1 MKRFHFPLRPIA
13 VLRAHHEMR
22 AREAFSAAVC
32 AFAAAEQTLASAR
45 ERVRADAQA
54 LTALRRERFTGQRQV
69 EALAAFRRECA
80 IELEAEAAVRAAQA
94 GMDARRVEYVEA
106 HRKLEVVRRLEGKA
120 HEAHRQATMREEQAE
135 FDEFATQRFGRRFL
149 NSA

>member
-22 AREAFSAAVC
+22 AREAFSAAVY
-32 AFAAAEQTLASAR
+32 AFTTAEQALAAAR
-45 ERVRADAQA
+45 ERVRDGAQA
-54 LTALRRERFTGQRQV
+54 LTAIRRERFSGQRQAG
-69 EALAAFRRECA
+69 ALAAFRRDCA
-80 IELEAEAAVRAAQA
+80 AEAQAEEAVRAAQA
-94 GMDARRVEYVEA
+94 AMDARRVEYVDA
-106 HRKLEVVRRLEGKA
+106 HRKLEVVRRLEAKA
-120 HEAHRQATMREEQAE
+120 HAAHRQASMREEQSE